1 MFQAF
6 HPVVAFTLCLKM
18 TETKSKHHICENQSP
33 LLHAAF
39 PVWCR
44 TLGKFALYGLR
55 LQA

>member
-1 MFQAF
+1 MSQTF
-6 HPVVAFTLCLKM
+6 HPAVAFIPSLKM

-39 PVWCR
+39 PAWCR

-55 LQA
+55 L